1 MDIQR
6 GQTHY
11 PIPNEVELMKYT
23 INWTQ
28 PYSLDYVLQP
38 LYNQNDSIIEQL
50 LKTSEMLDAKAVI
63 DRIKQL

>member
-1 MDIQR
+1 
-6 GQTHY
+6 
-11 PIPNEVELMKYT
+11 MKYT
-23 INWTQ
+23 IKWTQ
-28 PYSLDYVLQP
+28 PYSLDYMLQP